1 MWWEVGAFP
10 EIHMHFQ
17 KQTEVKI
24 NPGDFAGIEAWS
36 FLASR
41 MQVGINRAMG
51 VGSESSPTFGEYVL
65 GWLQQVWESG
75 HGGGKVRALG
85 PGNRFLPGGPRLS
98 SPVGSLLYRASSHPN
113 SWSCILALTH
123 GRGLVNF

>member
-1 MWWEVGAFP
+1 
-10 EIHMHFQ
+10 MHFQ
-17 KQTEVKI
+17 EQTEVKI

-36 FLASR
+36 FLVSR
-41 MQVGINRAMG
+41 MQVGINRAVG
-51 VGSESSPTFGEYVL
+51 VGSESSSTFGECVL
-65 GWLQQVWESG
+65 GGLQQVWKSG

-98 SPVGSLLYRASSHPN
+98 SSGRNLLYRASSHPN
-113 SWSCILALTH
+113 PWSCILALTH

>member
-1 MWWEVGAFP
+1 MWWEVG
-10 EIHMHFQ
+10 HFWKSTCISRS
-17 KQTEVKI
+17 KQVKI
-24 NPGDFAGIEAWS
+24 NPDDFAGMEAWS

-51 VGSESSPTFGEYVL
+51 VGSESRPTFRECVL
-65 GWLQQVWESG
+65 GGLQQVWESG

-85 PGNRFLPGGPRLS
+85 PENRFLPGGPRLF

-113 SWSCILALTH
+113 PWSCILALTH

>member
-24 NPGDFAGIEAWS
+24 NPGDFAGIGAWS

-51 VGSESSPTFGEYVL
+51 VGSESKPYI
-65 GWLQQVWESG
+65 
-75 HGGGKVRALG
+75 R
-85 PGNRFLPGGPRLS
+85 
-98 SPVGSLLYRASSHPN
+98 
-113 SWSCILALTH
+113 
-123 GRGLVNF
+123 